1 MLLLYADGYLAFIQ
15 MNKNLTDLLDDSVE
29 CTTNP
34 PLQLSSNSFFLQTQ
48 RTSGLSLQQWKTQSC
63 RWEKFIYGNLCVYI
77 VQISWCLL
85 KGLYQQVGSVY
96 SNFDRM
102 RNIEKTSKPKHCSF
116 FSSWTWRNTTWFKEG
131 PNTCGLRS
139 IKDSSEPR
147 SVTSRHQ
154 QWPKKPQQLL
164 ISIKKIKKE
173 QNSISDFKIIHGID
187 WY

>member
-1 MLLLYADGYLAFIQ
+1 MHHQ
-15 MNKNLTDLLDDSVE
+15 
-29 CTTNP
+29 
-34 PLQLSSNSFFLQTQ
+34 SFFLLFSSHLTFFQTQ

-102 RNIEKTSKPKHCSF
+102 RNIEKTSKPKHCF
-116 FSSWTWRNTTWFKEG
+116 FFPAEPEG
-131 PNTCGLRS
+131 IQLGLRRARTQAFGPLRS

-154 QWPKKPQQLL
+154 QLL
-164 ISIKKIKKE
+164 ISIKKSKRNRIQSVTSKSYMGLIDTRRFRRIIV
-173 QNSISDFKIIHGID
+173 NS
-187 WY
+187 Y